1 MASLHRFPVK
11 SMAGQRVAWLD
22 VDRRGFAGDRTWSVR
37 TSSGKIGSGKNSRRF
52 SAVSGLL
59 LTRAEE
65 RDGAVLVTFP
75 DGATCPVESE
85 ETAERLTRLVGQP
98 VTLMR
103 ESSVSH
109 FDDGPVSL
117 LGHAS
122 VAAVAE
128 ARGEHVDA
136 GRFRANI
143 LVDGLDAFAEQAWI
157 GRSLQIGTAVLQV
170 VAPLPRCVMV
180 NAEALDLPA
189 QPGNLAAIGRLSKGE
204 LGVVAEVVEVGRV
217 TVGDAVDP
225 G

>member
-1 MASLHRFPVK
+1 M
-11 SMAGQRVAWLD
+11 
-22 VDRRGFAGDRTWSVR
+22 
-37 TSSGKIGSGKNSRRF
+37 
-52 SAVSGLL
+52 
-59 LTRAEE
+59 
-65 RDGAVLVTFP
+65 
-75 DGATCPVESE
+75 ESE
-85 ETAERLTRLVGQP
+85 EAAERLTRLVGQP

-157 GRSLQIGTAVLQV
+157 GRSLQLGTAVFRV

-189 QPGNLAAIGRLSKGE
+189 QPGNLAAIGRLNNGE
-204 LGVVAEVVEVGRV
+204 LGVVAEVVQAGRV
-217 TVGDAVDP
+217 CVGDAVSP
-225 G
+225 H